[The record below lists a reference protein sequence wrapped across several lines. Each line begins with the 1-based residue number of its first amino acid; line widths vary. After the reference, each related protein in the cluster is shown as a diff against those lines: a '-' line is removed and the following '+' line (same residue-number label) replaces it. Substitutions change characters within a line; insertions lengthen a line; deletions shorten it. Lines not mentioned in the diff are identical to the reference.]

1 MLLRQMMLPPPVRP
15 PTSHEL
21 APMIWVALAARLC
34 RWSGLDIA
42 ERR

>member
-21 APMIWVALAARLC
+21 APMIWVALALLIQQTP
-34 RWSGLDIA
+34 GPVEFDL
-42 ERR
+42 